1 MPNRK
6 IMNNPDWFSAYI
18 ASTSSKIENGV
29 LPLPTIP
36 EVVAESI
43 ALNTQE
49 QAIIARSA
57 PIISYSST
65 GARSISFTFA
75 VADDYMPTKGL
86 NGAQYSIV
94 EYIDAIKSLVYPR
107 YTTSE
112 VISPQCVL
120 KIGNIKMKGILT
132 SVSVNWKGP
141 LSNIIL
147 GGSFTRADVTL
158 QFREVSNTVRGA
170 IDIKGG
176 AY

>member
-18 ASTSSKIENGV
+18 ASTSSNIDDGV

-57 PIISYSST
+57 PIISYSNT
-65 GARSISFTFA
+65 GARTVSFTFA
-75 VADDYMPTKGL
+75 VADDYMPTRGV
-86 NGAQYSIV
+86 NGAQYTIE
-94 EYIDAIKSLVYPR
+94 EYISCIKSLVYPR

-120 KIGNIKMKGILT
+120 RVGNIKMKGIVT

-141 LSNIIL
+141 LSNIVA
-147 GGSFTRADVTL
+147 GGCFSRADVTL
-158 QFREVSNTVRGA
+158 QFKEVSNTVKGA